1 MENGAGKYKTSKRGK
16 EVDPASLGKNILS
29 LATTA
34 KNKGWKT
41 ISEAEEEALFGA
53 QDAENNDDVEEYHDL
68 REYDDVR
75 EYDNVGENDD
85 GNDEIEDDLLGHL
98 TDSDEETEEYV

>member
-41 ISEAEEEALFGA
+41 ISEAEEEALLGA
-53 QDAENNDDVEEYHDL
+53 QDAENNDDVE
-68 REYDDVR
+68 EYDDVR